1 MSFGKNPHPAKAA
14 AAEQKAEVAK
24 DAIAREQAWREAARH
39 WDRAADHETDAK
51 RRQQYADNAEFA
63 RARADAKDDDVA
75 ESGEHEPAAPTKSKP
90 TLLN

>member
-51 RRQQYADNAEFA
+51 RRQQYADNAEVA
-63 RARADAKDDDVA
+63 RSRADVKDEDAMASDDVL
-75 ESGEHEPAAPTKSKP
+75 EAAPSSKP
-90 TLLN
+90 PALLN

>member
-1 MSFGKNPHPAKAA
+1 MSFGRNPHPAKAT

-51 RRQQYADNAEFA
+51 RRQQYADNAEVA
-63 RARADAKDDDVA
+63 RSKADAGDEA
-75 ESGEHEPAAPTKSKP
+75 STETSESAPPPPSSKP
-90 TLLN
+90 PLLN